1 MHDVKVQVKN
11 SFINNANTVHDVN
24 SNGSFARS
32 LNYSFSD
39 LILFKSS
46 KWRKFYYNTSKNN
59 HYLSS
64 INNSIS
70 QHSFPVSNYHEWHA
84 SRLNG
89 DPCKNWLPI
98 NQLKP
103 QFDSNILVY
112 NHTTREVHDVP
123 VDMIE
128 PREIYRVQYC
138 YNDDLE
144 DNPTHRLPFP
154 TTRRPWQRPLSNAPQ
169 SVVDEW
175 FASSQIE
182 IAPCDSDILSN
193 TKRLMYT
200 YRDLNA
206 MEIRDIPA
214 TDLFVHRARLKPGTK
229 PHREKRILQQTDRQ
243 KFWLQKTIEEG
254 LESGMYER
262 VPIKN
267 GKFSDWSAGA
277 RVVEKP
283 GNTADMRVTFNYHY
297 VFEEMP
303 GTYMELMSI
312 GQFQFTKVIDTFM
325 LFLFRV

>member
-32 LNYSFSD
+32 LNYSFSG

-46 KWRKFYYNTSKNN
+46 KWRKFYYNTSK
-59 HYLSS
+59 
-64 INNSIS
+64 NNSIS

-154 TTRRPWQRPLSNAPQ
+154 TTRRPWRRPLSNAPQ

-214 TDLFVHRARLKPGTK
+214 TDLLVHRASS
-229 PHREKRILQQTDRQ
+229 REKDITANRPPKILAAKDNRRRP
-243 KFWLQKTIEEG
+243 
-254 LESGMYER
+254 R
-262 VPIKN
+262 VR
-267 GKFSDWSAGA
+267 D
-277 RVVEKP
+277 V
-283 GNTADMRVTFNYHY
+283 
-297 VFEEMP
+297 
-303 GTYMELMSI
+303 
-312 GQFQFTKVIDTFM
+312 
-325 LFLFRV
+325 